1 MLKKQPEV
9 TDLKSVTE
17 CKYDLFNLC
26 NAICFCYH
34 IVSLFQERTSRFVCF
49 RQQAS
54 CLTPSLFWSQTT
66 YLESYLWQFLD
77 TNFTKNIACGMHFQF
92 HNHDLLEKER
102 EKKRRRYYERV
113 YYDCCLGLCLEIHEV
128 LQSKINLWGSALI
141 I

>member
-34 IVSLFQERTSRFVCF
+34 IASLFQEQTCLFQATSIMSHPIPLLIADHILGKLSLIIF
-49 RQQAS
+49 RHKFYQEYCMWHAFSVSQS
-54 CLTPSLFWSQTT
+54 WLTW
-66 YLESYLWQFLD
+66 
-77 TNFTKNIACGMHFQF
+77 KR
-92 HNHDLLEKER
+92 ER

-128 LQSKINLWGSALI
+128 LQSKINLWGSVLI